1 MSSWV
6 NVSGFMVI
14 GDGLPCNFGEHLN
27 DEEWVGNIVGTS
39 VAEMLGNLLIG
50 ARQNMLGYRDEDY
63 SPMLNPLRIEW
74 RKLYNYG
81 DDDEPREYEDV
92 EYEWYELTEEDKKA
106 LLFPCGSECPLDITV
121 TPYMDKWGSYWHI
134 VIDGGL
140 RDRTSAYF
148 EDLQKWWKT
157 LQKFFNVSSGYIFA
171 RSGDKEWEDKIINW

>member
-1 MSSWV
+1 MSHWV
-6 NVSGFMVI
+6 NVTGFMVI
-14 GDGLPCNFGEHLN
+14 GDGLPCNYGEHAN
-27 DEEWVGNIVGTS
+27 DEQWVGNIVGTS
-39 VAEMLGNLLIG
+39 VAELLGNLLIG
-50 ARQNMLGYRDEDY
+50 ERENMLCNRDKDY
-63 SPMLNPLRIEW
+63 DPLLNPLRIEW
-74 RKLYNYG
+74 RKMYNY
-81 DDDEPREYEDV
+81 DDEPRDYDEIED
-92 EYEWYELTEEDKKA
+92 EWFNLTEEDRKA

-121 TPYMDKWGSYWHI
+121 TPHMDRWGSYWHI